1 MKNNNSHCLHIWLIT
16 AESDPQL
23 FTDLCVM
30 ARRLVVRLGGSLE
43 STPDSTVLISRGHH
57 YFAQVHGVDAVSRL
71 SQEMGIHRAQA
82 VPASATDGRVDT
94 ALVGVELV
102 PSAGAATTSRPDGPV
117 LKTYNYIQRTVMHHA
132 SGQSLELESVLRGDV

>member
-1 MKNNNSHCLHIWLIT
+1 MTNNNGDCLHIWLIT
-16 AESDPQL
+16 AESDAQL
-23 FTDLCVM
+23 FADLCVM
-30 ARRLVVRLGGSLE
+30 VRRIVARLGGSLE
-43 STPDSTVLISRGHH
+43 NTPESTGLIPRSHH

-71 SQEMGIHRAQA
+71 SQEMGIHRAQT
-82 VPASATDGRVDT
+82 VPESATDGRVDT

-132 SGQSLELESVLRGDV
+132 SGQRLELESVLRGDV